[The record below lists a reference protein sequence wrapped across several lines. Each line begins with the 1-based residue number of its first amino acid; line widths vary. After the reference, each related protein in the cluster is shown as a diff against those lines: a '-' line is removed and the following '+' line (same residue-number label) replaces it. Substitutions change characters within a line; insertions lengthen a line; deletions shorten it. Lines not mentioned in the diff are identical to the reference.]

1 VGGIDTSVSG
11 LTTAPR
17 DEIFGVLA
25 DPTKWPDWIGPV
37 VSVEPHESLSIEPVV
52 GAAWHVEVGVKI
64 GPFKKTSR
72 VRIELVDVVAGEY
85 AIFRRVERQFNDEG
99 AQNAPAPLLEFD
111 VRLTEQD
118 ASGLMLVATSLR
130 FDGKFP
136 PGVESIVTNE
146 MRRTIDRLSAQWG
159 REF

>member
-1 VGGIDTSVSG
+1 MGGINTSVSG
-11 LTTAPR
+11 LTSAPR
-17 DEIFGVLA
+17 DQVFGVLA
-25 DPTKWPDWIGPV
+25 DPTKWANWIRPV
-37 VSVEPHESLSIEPVV
+37 VSVQPHGSLPIEPVI
-52 GAAWHVEVGVKI
+52 GASWYVEVGVKI
-64 GPFKKTSR
+64 GPFKKTAR
-72 VRIELVDVVAGEY
+72 VRIEMVEVVVGQY
-85 AIFRRVERQFNDEG
+85 AKFRRVERQFNDEG

-130 FDGKFP
+130 FDGEFP
-136 PGVESIVTNE
+136 PGIESIVTNE